1 MWILFSSCMS
11 PLLCGLFLA
20 RDRQDKPHLQG
31 MIEND
36 TWEIKYSLY
45 ATDLLLWVWISP
57 GLQPSGREGGFTVEF
72 TTYSR
77 FIIEFYPSLC
87 PHGCLVWVGC

>member
-36 TWEIKYSLY
+36 TWEINCMPQICCFGYGSVPGCSLQEGRG
-45 ATDLLLWVWISP
+45 DSQLN
-57 GLQPSGREGGFTVEF
+57 LQLTAN
-72 TTYSR
+72 
-77 FIIEFYPSLC
+77 L
-87 PHGCLVWVGC
+87 

>member
-1 MWILFSSCMS
+1 MWILFSYRMF

-36 TWEIKYSLY
+36 TWEISIHCMPQSCCFGYGSVQGCSLQEGRVDSQLNLQLT
-45 ATDLLLWVWISP
+45 ADL
-57 GLQPSGREGGFTVEF
+57 
-72 TTYSR
+72 
-77 FIIEFYPSLC
+77 
-87 PHGCLVWVGC
+87 